1 MLGSAKLCSNS
12 REIFGGSHPVPW
24 PMLGS
29 EATEPQVDP
38 GRAAYDFSLRSTT
51 VYAGDLRCGSLS
63 LFGALSPVFGA
74 VS

>member
-12 REIFGGSHPVPW
+12 REIFGSSHPVPW

-29 EATEPQVDP
+29 EATEPQVNP
-38 GRAAYDFSLRSTT
+38 GRAAYDFSLPSMR
-51 VYAGDLRCGSLS
+51 VHPGYLRRGILS
-63 LFGALSPVFGA
+63 RLGAMSPVFGA